1 MKANRINF
9 EISASTLK
17 EVMDAIELASAK
29 LKPVLLTDITKSDL
43 DGYAR
48 MGDSSYSFVASA
60 IDCANTKPS
69 LVPGYHNL
77 EEAKSDQRYY
87 EAMREIGSKLENL
100 TGLVAM
106 NRELAG
112 VELLDF
118 SNDIYASVKRS
129 YQVGDPDGI
138 VMYQTLKPRYAR
150 PKRKGKDEA

>member
-1 MKANRINF
+1 
-9 EISASTLK
+9 
-17 EVMDAIELASAK
+17 
-29 LKPVLLTDITKSDL
+29 
-43 DGYAR
+43 
-48 MGDSSYSFVASA
+48 
-60 IDCANTKPS
+60 
-69 LVPGYHNL
+69 
-77 EEAKSDQRYY
+77 
-87 EAMREIGSKLENL
+87 MREIGSKLENL